1 MSRVSTIA
9 WRVLGFII
17 GAVFIY
23 AGIIK
28 LLDPVGFGND
38 IDNYKM
44 LPWTIS
50 VRLAFFLP
58 WLEIFAGLAVIF
70 RRLYFGGLFILLAL
84 VVVFIGGS
92 IFAKA
97 RGLDISCGCFGHV
110 SKNWSFTQHLLLDFA
125 LLGAVLMLWL
135 SSFRSASEQ

>member
-110 SKNWSFTQHLLLDFA
+110 SKNWSFTQHL
-125 LLGAVLMLWL
+125 
-135 SSFRSASEQ
+135 